1 MANIVELREMSDDR
15 LEEMLENGREELFNL
30 RFQKASARLEDYARL
45 KHVRREVA
53 QLETVLHNRELAIE
67 NAAAAP
73 EIAALLAENEWVAN
87 ARYVYEDK
95 AWRVDFLDIEDNE
108 LATVWVDLNKKRRKN
123 RRLRRTKK
131 APQLVTNYEIA
142 G

>member
-30 RFQKASARLEDYARL
+30 RFQKASAQLDNYARL
-45 KHVRREVA
+45 KQVRREIA
-53 QLETVLHNRELAIE
+53 QLETVLRNREQAIQS
-67 NAAAAP
+67 AAKAP
-73 EIAALLAENEWVAN
+73 EVAKLLAENEWIAN

-95 AWRVDFLDIEDNE
+95 AWRVDFADIDDNE

-123 RRLRRTKK
+123 RKLRRTKK
-131 APQLVTNYEIA
+131 APQLVTDYEVA